1 MGLFD
6 KILAKRK
13 ADKDYLNYDETEN
26 VEVTEPTE
34 EETEDFPLSPVI
46 FDDETAIAPKIS
58 HKRTENTKNT
68 TEEKKNP
75 YYREVELSLKELLG
89 RPVKISEKQGKG
101 TLCIEF
107 YNQEDLKNLALK
119 FE

>member
-1 MGLFD
+1 MGLLD

-34 EETEDFPLSPVI
+34 EKTEDFPLSPVI

-58 HKRTENTKNT
+58 HKRTENTTQVFLQN
-68 TEEKKNP
+68 E
-75 YYREVELSLKELLG
+75 
-89 RPVKISEKQGKG
+89 
-101 TLCIEF
+101 
-107 YNQEDLKNLALK
+107 NLRK
-119 FE
+119 T